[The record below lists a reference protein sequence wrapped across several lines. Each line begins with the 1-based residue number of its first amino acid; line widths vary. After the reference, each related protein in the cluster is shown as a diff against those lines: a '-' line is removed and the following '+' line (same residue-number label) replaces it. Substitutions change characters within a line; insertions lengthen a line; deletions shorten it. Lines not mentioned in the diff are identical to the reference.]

1 MYILLCV
8 QNIFLNGPVVLNM
21 QEALINQFHALDKL
35 RTEVLEKIRDFIEST
50 GSYDEHDQL
59 FEVRRTK
66 LVKETNMLISKY
78 KERITVLQVRLQDS
92 DQEELKSKLA
102 LYEDRIDDLRQKL
115 RRCQVQAYDLEDELV
130 HEERLARYGKEKTE
144 AKIQELYFST
154 DKQRELLLL
163 GRRGLASKNDGKPD
177 VQSQIHEHN
186 KSITTSLQSTKA
198 LMSASI
204 VQTELNID
212 SIQQQSKQLVAL
224 NDKFSDFESLMNK
237 SKKIVKFIEK
247 QDRRDKN
254 RIYWSFFFLALCCL
268 RVLWRR
274 ILKIP
279 VKLFLWFIIKTFRVS
294 SWAFLNSFGR
304 DEASFAESLI
314 TTAILEATAT
324 SQLLLQSTST
334 MGTSITQ
341 VQRLAD
347 EL

>member
-1 MYILLCV
+1 
-8 QNIFLNGPVVLNM
+8 M
-21 QEALINQFHALDKL
+21 QEALIDQFQGLDKL

-50 GSYDEHDQL
+50 GSHEEYDQL

-66 LVKETNMLISKY
+66 LVKDTNILISKY
-78 KERITVLQVRLQDS
+78 KERITVLKVRLQDS
-92 DQEELKSKLA
+92 DQEELKSKLE

-130 HEERLARYGKEKTE
+130 HEERLAKYEKEQAE
-144 AKIQELYFST
+144 AKVPDLSLSI
-154 DKQRELLLL
+154 DKQKDQLFL
-163 GRRGLASKNDGKPD
+163 GRSGLASKNDGKSD

-186 KSITTSLQSTKA
+186 KSITSSLQSTKA

-237 SKKIVKFIEK
+237 SKNIVKFIEK
-247 QDRRDKN
+247 QDRRDKT

-274 ILKIP
+274 IFKVP
-279 VKLFLWFIIKTFRVS
+279 VKLFLWFIIKTFRLS
-294 SWAFLNSFGR
+294 SWAFFISFGK
-304 DEASFAESLI
+304 DEASFTETLI

-324 SQLLLQSTST
+324 SQLLLQSTPT
-334 MGTSITQ
+334 IETSVTQ
-341 VQRLAD
+341 IQRLAD